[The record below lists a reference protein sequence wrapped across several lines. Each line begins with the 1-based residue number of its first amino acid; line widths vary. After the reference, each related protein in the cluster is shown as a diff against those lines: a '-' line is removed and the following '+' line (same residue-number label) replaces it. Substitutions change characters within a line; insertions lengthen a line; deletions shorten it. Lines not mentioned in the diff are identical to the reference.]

1 MTWTYM
7 SGLVTGWTG
16 ISDRPTT
23 IAPLKAVLTITFNLV
38 NKIKSCLDSLAS
50 STEGRDAAVDTDSG
64 VEVNPSPVKG

>member
-1 MTWTYM
+1 MANLA
-7 SGLVTGWTG
+7 GFVQK
-16 ISDRPTT
+16 
-23 IAPLKAVLTITFNLV
+23 IAVIATKTITFNLV